1 MCQQEISDKSL
12 VYSWQ
17 IQIQKQKLV
26 FKSNNENKLK
36 FKNQEK
42 MVLFEK
48 IGVAKEP
55 FINAVTSWIMGKFL
69 LISHRNIWN
78 WYMTLL

>member
-1 MCQQEISDKSL
+1 MCQQEISDKIKLSVQL
-12 VYSWQ
+12 ANTNT
-17 IQIQKQKLV
+17 KTKLV

-55 FINAVTSWIMGKFL
+55 FINAVTS
-69 LISHRNIWN
+69 
-78 WYMTLL
+78 